1 MSRQYRIVNPEATD
15 AEVEQLVESG
25 ETQIFSQ
32 AVIPP
37 LLSLHDRHHWP
48 FTSFSRAEEAEKQTQ
63 SMQP

>member
-37 LLSLHDRHHWP
+37 LLSLHDRHH
-48 FTSFSRAEEAEKQTQ
+48 
-63 SMQP
+63 

>member
-37 LLSLHDRHHWP
+37 LLIRWSTPL
-48 FTSFSRAEEAEKQTQ
+48 TLY
-63 SMQP
+63 